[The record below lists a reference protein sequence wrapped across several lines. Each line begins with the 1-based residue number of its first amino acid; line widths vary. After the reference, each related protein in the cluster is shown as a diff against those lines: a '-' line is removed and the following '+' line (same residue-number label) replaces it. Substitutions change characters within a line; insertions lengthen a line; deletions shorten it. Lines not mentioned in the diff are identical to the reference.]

1 MRKLK
6 LNRIEEHYIIWW
18 ATSISTTTK
27 EGEELKLESY
37 PSLGYVVY
45 CSLVSM
51 VIKNNSK
58 TF

>member
-6 LNRIEEHYIIWW
+6 LNRIEEHVIIRY
-18 ATSISTTTK
+18 AISTTI
-27 EGEELKLESY
+27 EEEELKQESH

-51 VIKNNSK
+51 VIKK
-58 TF
+58 QW